1 MSGFLAAL
9 AVFILAH
16 AIPALPAVRHRL
28 VLRLGRG
35 GYVFAYSLL
44 SLALFT
50 LLIASALAAPYI
62 ALWTAPRWA
71 YAVPLVGMLL
81 AAALLGA
88 SLTAPNPLSIAF
100 VGSAFEPER
109 PGAVALTRHPILWGL
124 ALWGL
129 SHVPPNG
136 DLVALILFG
145 SLGLFALLGIWIME
159 QRRPRALGRA
169 RWEALAGPTSV
180 LPFAALV
187 TGRAHWPRDARTLVG
202 GFVGVAAYLALLAGL
217 HAWLFGADP
226 LAVW

>member
-9 AVFILAH
+9 AVFLLAH
-16 AIPALPAVRHRL
+16 AIPALPAVRRQL
-28 VLRLGRG
+28 VARLGRG
-35 GYVFAYSLL
+35 GYVLVYSLL

-50 LLIASALAAPYI
+50 LLIASALAAPYV
-62 ALWTAPRWA
+62 ALWTPPRWA

-81 AAALLGA
+81 AAGLLGA

-100 VGSAFEPER
+100 VGGEFEPGR

-145 SLGLFALLGIWIME
+145 SLGVFALLGIWIME
-159 QRRPRALGRA
+159 RRRPQALGRA
-169 RWEALAGPTSV
+169 RWAALAGPTSV
-180 LPFAALV
+180 WPFAALAS
-187 TGRAHWPRDARTLVG
+187 GRARWPCDARTLVG
-202 GFVGVAAYLALLAGL
+202 GLIGVIGYAALLAGL
-217 HAWLFGADP
+217 HTWLFGADP